1 MTADEILQKLA
12 GYAPLEGTDLPWTP
26 NYVDTMQTAFD
37 EYFLVLFE
45 LDIPELGFE
54 TSTKE
59 ARTAYETLKA
69 GLISKA
75 SAVYDAIVA
84 GKPFV
89 AASEAV
95 TIPVGTLRQ
104 FLVSLNAVT
113 WASFQQHE
121 SGAWSWAVQQGIA
134 STEEMR
140 SSAALVYRMWKLV
153 GKLHAMGA
161 LNALKKPQFK
171 GTSGL
176 GGEPL
181 STAAIIAIAIASVAV
196 IAILAWFV
204 LTLKVESNRVA
215 LMEETCLD
223 ENGKLIP
230 NAPPHCGIYFN
241 NIAQNPNA
249 HLATFL
255 APVTEALTAAVK
267 SIAWVAGAGVLLYVG
282 AVYVLP
288 AVVGTFSGGRKYRA
302 LPEAT

>member
-12 GYAPLEGTDLPWTP
+12 GYAPLEGTELPWTP

-75 SAVYDAIVA
+75 SAVYNAIVA

-121 SGAWSWAVQQGIA
+121 SGAWSWAVQQGMA

-140 SSAALVYRMWKLV
+140 SSASLVYRMWKLV

-176 GGEPL
+176 GELTTG
-181 STAAIIAIAIASVAV
+181 AIIAIALASVAA

-204 LTLKVESNRVA
+204 LTLKVESNRVDA
-215 LMEETCLD
+215 MEKTCLD
-223 ENGKLIP
+223 DDGRLLANP
-230 NAPPHCGIYFN
+230 PPHCGVYFN

-255 APVTEALTAAVK
+255 APVTEALTAAVR